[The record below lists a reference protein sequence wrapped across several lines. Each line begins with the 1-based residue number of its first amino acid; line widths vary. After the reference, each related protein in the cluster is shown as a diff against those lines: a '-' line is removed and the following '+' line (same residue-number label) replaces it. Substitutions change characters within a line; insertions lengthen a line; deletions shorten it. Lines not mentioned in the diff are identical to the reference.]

1 VQTAWKRAGLA
12 LVLVGAIAVS
22 HARLPDAPASAGG
35 EAFVPEP
42 WLAELAAFGFEA
54 LVSDYHWLA
63 AVQIVGS
70 LEGPVGRN
78 RLIGRLIDVVTALVP
93 WVDHPY
99 RFAAVWMIDD
109 EPAVRHANAI
119 LERGIAHHP
128 DEWRN
133 RFYLGFNRFFFLGEH
148 AAAADAIESALG
160 LPGAPRYLPRLVAR
174 LRHESGGDLDA
185 AAGFLAELVRQ
196 TPDERLRAEYE
207 IALAEIETERR
218 ARMLDQARETFRER
232 HGRDIASVEDLV
244 RVSPR
249 VLRALPPEPNG
260 GHWTLDPESGRIV
273 SSQVKRR
280 YAINID
286 ALNRQLL
293 ERFKE
298 RSRQADEARAQ
309 GRQGQG

>member
-1 VQTAWKRAGLA
+1 VQTAWKRGLLA
-12 LVLVGAIAVS
+12 LGLVGAIAAS
-22 HARLPDAPASAGG
+22 HAQLPDLPARAGG

-70 LEGPVGRN
+70 LEGPVGRS
-78 RLIGRLIDVVTALVP
+78 RLIGRLIDVVTTLVP

-109 EPAVRHANAI
+109 EPAVRHANEI

-133 RFYLGFNRFFFLGEH
+133 RFYLGFNHFFFLGEH
-148 AAAADAIESALG
+148 AEAADAIESALG

-174 LRHESGGDLDA
+174 LRHESGGGLDA
-185 AAGFLAELVRQ
+185 AAGFLSELVRQ
-196 TPDERLRAEYE
+196 TPDEALRAEYE
-207 IALAEIETERR
+207 VALAEIETERR
-218 ARMLDQARETFRER
+218 ARMLDEARVAFRQR
-232 HGRDIASVEDLV
+232 HGRDITSVDELV

-249 VLRALPPEPNG
+249 ILRALPPEPNG
-260 GHWTLDPESGRIV
+260 GHWTLDAASGLIV
-273 SSQVKRR
+273 SSQVRRR
-280 YAINID
+280 YEVNID
-286 ALNRQLL
+286 AMNRELL

-298 RSRQADEARAQ
+298 RSRRADEAQAQ
-309 GRQGQG
+309 G

>member
-12 LVLVGAIAVS
+12 LALVGAIATA
-22 HARLPDAPASAGG
+22 HARLPDAPARAGG

-42 WLAELAAFGFEA
+42 WVAELAAFGFEA

-70 LEGPVGRN
+70 LEGPVGKS

-109 EPAVRHANAI
+109 EPAVRHANAL

-133 RFYLGFNRFFFLGEH
+133 RFYLGFNHFFFLGEH

-174 LRHESGGDLDA
+174 LRHESGGGLDA
-185 AAGFLAELVRQ
+185 AAAFLDELIRQ
-196 TPDERLRAEYE
+196 TPDETKRAEYE
-207 IALAEIETERR
+207 TALREIETERR
-218 ARMLDQARETFRER
+218 AHMLDEAREAFRRR
-232 HGRDIASVEDLV
+232 HGRDITRVDELV
-244 RVSPR
+244 RVRPR
-249 VLRALPPEPNG
+249 VLRRLPPEPNG
-260 GHWTLDPESGRIV
+260 GHWTLDAESGRIV

-280 YAINID
+280 YQINID
-286 ALNRQLL
+286 ETNKQLL
-293 ERFKE
+293 ERFRE
-298 RSRQADEARAQ
+298 RSLQAGQAQ
-309 GRQGQG
+309 G

>member
-1 VQTAWKRAGLA
+1 MHTAWKRGLLA
-12 LVLVGAIAVS
+12 LGLVGAIAAS
-22 HARLPDAPASAGG
+22 HARLPDAPARAGA

-70 LEGPVGRN
+70 LEGPVGKSG
-78 RLIGRLIDVVTALVP
+78 LIGRLIDVVTALVP

-119 LERGIAHHP
+119 LERGIEHHP

-133 RFYLGFNRFFFLGEH
+133 RFYLGFNHFFFLGEH
-148 AAAADAIESALG
+148 AAAAEAIESALG
-160 LPGAPRYLPRLVAR
+160 LPGAPRYLPRLAAR
-174 LRHESGGDLDA
+174 LRHESAGDLDA
-185 AAGFLAELVRQ
+185 AAGFLHELVRQ
-196 TPDERLRAEYE
+196 TPDEALRAEYE
-207 IALAEIETERR
+207 TALREIETERR
-218 ARMLDQARETFRER
+218 AQVLDAAREEFRRR
-232 HGRDIASVEDLV
+232 HGRDLREVGELARGSG
-244 RVSPR
+244 R

-260 GHWTLDPESGRIV
+260 GHWTLDAESGRIV
-273 SSQVKRR
+273 SSHTKRR
-280 YAINID
+280 YEINID

-293 ERFKE
+293 ERFRE
-298 RSRQADEARAQ
+298 RSKPAAGAKAQAQ
-309 GRQGQG
+309 G